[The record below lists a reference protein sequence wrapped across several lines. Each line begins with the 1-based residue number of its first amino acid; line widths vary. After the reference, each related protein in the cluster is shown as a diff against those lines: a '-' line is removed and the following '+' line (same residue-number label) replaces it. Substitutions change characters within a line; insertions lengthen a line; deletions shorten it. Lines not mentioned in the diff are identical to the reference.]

1 LQILDAQAIPIAL
14 QIIAYA
20 YLTIGLGGSLYII
33 LDIKR
38 GHRQMIP
45 FMNVVWPITV
55 FYLGPLGLW
64 AYWHLGHSSLK
75 KTVINGNPQL
85 EPMQEDIQNVHRV
98 KPHKTESRKPFWESI
113 FVSATHCGGG
123 CTLGD
128 VVSAWLIFLTSITL
142 FGSTLAA
149 AYVFDF
155 TFAWILGIIFQ
166 YLAITEMK
174 KISVKKGLIEA
185 IKADTISLVA
195 FEIGLFGWMA
205 LVTFVIFD
213 RTWHANP
220 TEPVYWFMMQ
230 IGMTIG
236 FFTSYP
242 VNWCLVKKGIK
253 HGM

>member
-1 LQILDAQAIPIAL
+1 M
-14 QIIAYA
+14 QIIAYV
-20 YLTIGLGGSLYII
+20 YLTVGLGGALYIVY
-33 LDIKR
+33 DIKR
-38 GHRQMIP
+38 GHNQIMSI
-45 FMNVVWPITV
+45 MNVVWPITI
-55 FYLGPLGLW
+55 FYLGPLGIW

-75 KTVINGNPQL
+75 QSVNSENPRL
-85 EPMQEDIQNVHRV
+85 EEAIKNLHRV
-98 KPHKTESRKPFWESI
+98 KPHKSESKKPFWESI

-128 VVSAWLIFLTSITL
+128 IGSAWLIFFANLTL

-155 TFAWILGIIFQ
+155 TFAWVLGIIFQ

-174 KISVKKGLIEA
+174 KISVKKGITDA

-195 FEIGLFGWMA
+195 FEVGLFGWMA
-205 LVTFVIFD
+205 LVSFVIFG

-242 VNWCLVKKGIK
+242 VNWWLVKKGIK

>member
-1 LQILDAQAIPIAL
+1 MMPIM
-14 QIIAYA
+14 
-20 YLTIGLGGSLYII
+20 
-33 LDIKR
+33 D
-38 GHRQMIP
+38 
-45 FMNVVWPITV
+45 VVWPITV

-64 AYWHLGHSSLK
+64 AYWHLGHSNLK
-75 KTVINGNPQL
+75 KPIINNRHGEL
-85 EPMQEDIQNVHRV
+85 ESMQKKSQNDHKV
-98 KPHKTESRKPFWESI
+98 KPHKTERKKPFWESI
-113 FVSATHCGGG
+113 FVSATHCGEG

-128 VVSAWLIFLTSITL
+128 VASAWLIFIASVTL
-142 FGSTLAA
+142 FGSALAT
-149 AYVFDF
+149 AYFFDF

-174 KISVKKGLIEA
+174 KISVKGGLIDA
-185 IKADTISLVA
+185 IKADTLSLVA
-195 FEIGLFGWMA
+195 FEVGLFGWMA
-205 LVTFVIFD
+205 LVSFGIFD

-242 VNWCLVKKGIK
+242 VNWWLVKKGIE